1 MGNFSFLCFFFFG
14 GEVVK
19 QHYQDLGTR
28 MTYCIFLNSY
38 LCCPISTFFIYLL
51 ILKPPLI
58 LDTKKK
64 TRTHALVFFLDQWMP
79 HDLLQ
84 KIIPPD
90 STSGP
95 IFLAQQLTCAV
106 LIRFPFVSQVKF
118 LLYSKQSFTKKCLD
132 PCSCPIN
139 LCLQL
144 MKSEKNLHLKIKFF
158 TV

>member
-1 MGNFSFLCFFFFG
+1 MLPDFNLFFF
-14 GEVVK
+14 
-19 QHYQDLGTR
+19 
-28 MTYCIFLNSY
+28 
-38 LCCPISTFFIYLL
+38 L

-118 LLYSKQSFTKKCLD
+118 LLYSKQPFTKKCLD

-144 MKSEKNLHLKIKFF
+144 MKSEKNLHLKIKFLQYKLF
-158 TV
+158 KYLDHVVYLEHEKKCYN